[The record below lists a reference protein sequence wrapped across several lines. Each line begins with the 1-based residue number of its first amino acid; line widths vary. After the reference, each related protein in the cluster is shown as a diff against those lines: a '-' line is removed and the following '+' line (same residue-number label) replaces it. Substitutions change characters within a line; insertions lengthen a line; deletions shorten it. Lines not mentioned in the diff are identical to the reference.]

1 MPIFAAAMLIE
12 VFKSKLHRATVTE
25 ANLNYTGSITIDRN
39 LMDAA
44 EMLPHQKVQV
54 VNVNNGERFE
64 TYIIEGM
71 RGSGVI
77 CLNGPAARLV
87 QVGDVVIIITYASMT
102 PEEARTHEP
111 VVCILDE
118 NNRILP
124 NPNH

>member
-1 MPIFAAAMLIE
+1 MLIE

-25 ANLNYTGSITIDRN
+25 ANLNYTGSITIDRD
-39 LMDAA
+39 LLDAA
-44 EMLPHQKVQV
+44 EMLLHQKVQV

-64 TYIIEGM
+64 TYIIEGK

-102 PEEARTHEP
+102 PDEARHHEP